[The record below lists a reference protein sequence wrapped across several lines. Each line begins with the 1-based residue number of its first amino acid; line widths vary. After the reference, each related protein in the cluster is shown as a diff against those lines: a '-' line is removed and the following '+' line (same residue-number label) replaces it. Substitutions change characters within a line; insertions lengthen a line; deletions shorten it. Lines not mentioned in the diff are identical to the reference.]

1 MSPRP
6 RTDDRRA
13 EAERISPIDRRL
25 FGVTEGVRRYLG
37 VTVALGLASAV
48 AVIAGAVVLAGI
60 VDAIFLDGVD
70 PIELAGALL
79 ALGLIYAARGAFE
92 WARSVAAHRAA
103 AGVKRTLRERVTR
116 AVLAQTARGRSA
128 GSGDLA
134 LVASSGIDA
143 LDAYF
148 SRYLPQLVLGALI
161 PLMALVWVV
170 AVDPLTAVIIVIT
183 VPLIPV
189 FMMLIGN
196 YSDRATRSRWHTI
209 LRLGDALV
217 ETLRGLLTLEVYRSG
232 GGRLD
237 RIRRL
242 SDEYRK
248 QTMATLRIAFLSAFV
263 LELVSTMSTAVIA
276 VAVGLRVVN
285 GSLDFEPA
293 FAILILAPEVYAP
306 LRKAGSEFHAA
317 MDGMEAA
324 HSAFDVMELSP
335 FDPEPTHIEAPLTP
349 AKGETFVEF
358 SGVAYRYPAV
368 GDEPGPLVLNGI
380 GLRLESGEH
389 LAVIGPSGAGKSTL
403 FRLILGFDHPNGG
416 AVTIAGLPIGH
427 VDLAAW
433 RSRVGWV
440 QQDPFLVAGTVLDNV
455 RLGAAGASNGDIAEA
470 LDLVGAGDLIPRLGE
485 VVGERGA
492 GLSRGER
499 RMVTLA
505 RAVARAPDLLLLDE
519 PTAGIDTET
528 QLRIASSFDRI
539 AAGRTVVTIAHQR
552 VLVDLADRVIGI
564 ENGQIVAPAA
574 GDLT

>member
-1 MSPRP
+1 M
-6 RTDDRRA
+6 
-13 EAERISPIDRRL
+13 
-25 FGVTEGVRRYLG
+25 G
-37 VTVALGLASAV
+37 VTVALGLASAI

-60 VDAIFLDGVD
+60 VNSVFLDGVD
-70 PIELAGALL
+70 PAELAGAML
-79 ALGLIYAARGAFE
+79 ALGLIFAVRGAFE

-103 AGVKRTLRERVTR
+103 ADVKRSLRERVMR

-134 LVASSGIDA
+134 LIASSGIDA

-161 PLMALVWVV
+161 PLLAIVWVV
-170 AVDPLTAVIIVIT
+170 SVDPLTAVIIVIT
-183 VPLIPV
+183 VPLIPA

-196 YSDRATRSRWHTI
+196 YSDRATRARWHTI

-242 SDEYRK
+242 SGEYRK

-263 LELVSTMSTAVIA
+263 LELVATMSTALIA

-285 GSLDFEPA
+285 GNLDFEPA
-293 FAILILAPEVYAP
+293 LAILILAPEVYAP

-324 HSAFDVMELSP
+324 RSAFDVLERSP
-335 FDPEPTHIEAPLTP
+335 FDPEPADIRIPVTP
-349 AKGETFVEF
+349 AAGETLVEF
-358 SGVAYRYPAV
+358 SGVAYRYPMA
-368 GDEPGPLVLNGI
+368 GEEPGPLALDGI
-380 GLRLESGEH
+380 DLRVESGEH

-403 FRLILGFDHPNGG
+403 FRLILGFDHPDGG
-416 AVTIAGLPIGH
+416 AITIAGLPMGD
-427 VDLAAW
+427 VALAAW
-433 RSRVGWV
+433 RARIGWV

-455 RLGAAGASNGDIAEA
+455 RLGAAGASDGDIAEA
-470 LDLVGAGDLIPRLGE
+470 LELVGAEGLIPRLGE

-505 RAVARAPDLLLLDE
+505 RAVVRAPDLLLLDE
-519 PTAGIDTET
+519 PTAGIDSET
-528 QLRIASSFDRI
+528 QLRIAASFDRI

-564 ENGQIVAPAA
+564 DNGQIVAPTA
-574 GDLT
+574 GELT

>member
-6 RTDDRRA
+6 RTEEQQA
-13 EAERISPIDRRL
+13 EADRISPIDRRL
-25 FGVTEGVRRYLG
+25 FGVTEGVRRFMG
-37 VTVALGLASAV
+37 VTVALGLASAI
-48 AVIAGAVVLAGI
+48 AVIAGAAVLAGI
-60 VDAIFLDGVD
+60 INRIFLDGVD
-70 PIELAGALL
+70 PGDLVGALV
-79 ALGLIYAARGAFE
+79 ALGLIYVARGAFE

-103 AGVKRTLRERVTR
+103 ADVKRTLRERVMR

-161 PLMALVWVV
+161 PLLAIVWIVT
-170 AVDPLTAVIIVIT
+170 VDPLTAVIIVIT

-196 YSDRATRSRWHTI
+196 YSDRSTRERWHTI

-217 ETLRGLLTLEVYRSG
+217 ETLRGLLTLEVYQSG

-263 LELVSTMSTAVIA
+263 LELVATLSTAMIA

-293 FAILILAPEVYAP
+293 LAILILAPEVYAP

-317 MDGMEAA
+317 MDGMEVAR
-324 HSAFDVMELSP
+324 SAFDVLELSP
-335 FDPEPTHIEAPLTP
+335 SESETAGLRTP
-349 AKGETFVEF
+349 AVLAPGATLIGF
-358 SGVAYRYPAV
+358 SGVTYRYPV
-368 GDEPGPLVLNGI
+368 PGEEPGAEVLDGI
-380 GLRLESGEH
+380 NLRVEAGEH

-403 FRLILGFDHPNGG
+403 IRLILGFDHPTDGTL
-416 AVTIAGLPIGH
+416 TIAGIPAGA
-427 VDLAAW
+427 VDLSAW
-433 RSRVGWV
+433 RSKIGWV

-455 RLGAAGASNGDIAEA
+455 RLGAADASDRDIAKTLE
-470 LDLVGAGDLIPRLGE
+470 LVGADNLIPRLDE
-485 VVGERGA
+485 VIGERGA

-505 RAVARAPDLLLLDE
+505 RAVVRAPDLLLLDE
-519 PTAGIDTET
+519 PTAGIDSQT
-528 QLRIASSFDRI
+528 QLRIAASFERI
-539 AAGRTVVTIAHQR
+539 AAGRTVVTVAHQR

-564 ENGQIVAPAA
+564 DHGRIVAPTA
-574 GDLT
+574 GELT

>member
-6 RTDDRRA
+6 RTDEQQA
-13 EAERISPIDRRL
+13 EADRISPIDRRL
-25 FGVTEGVRRYLG
+25 FGVTEGVRRFVG
-37 VTVALGLASAV
+37 VTVALGLASAI
-48 AVIAGAVVLAGI
+48 AVIAGAVILAGI
-60 VDAIFLDGVD
+60 VDRVFLDGVD
-70 PIELAGALL
+70 PGELVGALV

-103 AGVKRTLRERVTR
+103 ADVKRTLRERVMR

-161 PLMALVWVV
+161 PLLAIVWVV
-170 AVDPLTAVIIVIT
+170 TVDPLTAVIIIIT

-196 YSDRATRSRWHTI
+196 YSDRATRARWHTI

-217 ETLRGLLTLEVYRSG
+217 ETLRGLLTLEVYQSG

-263 LELVSTMSTAVIA
+263 LELVATLSVAMIA

-317 MDGMEAA
+317 MDGMEASR
-324 HSAFDVMELSP
+324 SAFDILELSP
-335 FDPEPTHIEAPLTP
+335 SKSESADLRTP
-349 AKGETFVEF
+349 SNPGPGAMLVGF
-358 SGVAYRYPAV
+358 SGVSYRYPTP
-368 GDEPGPLVLNGI
+368 GDEPGVTVLDGI
-380 GLRLESGEH
+380 DLRVEAGEH

-403 FRLILGFDHPNGG
+403 IRLILGFDRPTDG
-416 AVTIAGLPIGH
+416 ALSIAGIPVGE
-427 VDLAAW
+427 VDLSAW
-433 RSRVGWV
+433 RSKIGWV

-455 RLGAAGASNGDIAEA
+455 RLGAAGASDRDIAET
-470 LDLVGAGDLIPRLGE
+470 LELVGAEDLIPRLGE
-485 VVGERGA
+485 VIGERGA

-505 RAVARAPDLLLLDE
+505 RAVVRAPDLLLLDE
-519 PTAGIDTET
+519 PTAGIDSET
-528 QLRIASSFDRI
+528 QLRIAASFKRI
-539 AAGRTVVTIAHQR
+539 AAGRTVVTVAHQR

-564 ENGQIVAPAA
+564 DHGRIVAPTA
-574 GDLT
+574 GELT

>member
-1 MSPRP
+1 M
-6 RTDDRRA
+6 
-13 EAERISPIDRRL
+13 
-25 FGVTEGVRRYLG
+25 GVTI
-37 VTVALGLASAV
+37 ALGLASAV

-60 VDAIFLDGVD
+60 VNRIFLDGID
-70 PIELAGALL
+70 PRQLL
-79 ALGLIYAARGAFE
+79 GSLIALGLIYVARGAFE

-103 AGVKRTLRERVTR
+103 ADVKRTLRERVMR

-161 PLMALVWVV
+161 PLFAVVWV
-170 AVDPLTAVIIVIT
+170 ATVDPLTAVIIIIT

-196 YSDRATRSRWHTI
+196 YSDRATRARWTTI

-237 RIRRL
+237 RIRQL

-263 LELVSTMSTAVIA
+263 LELVATMSTALIA
-276 VAVGLRVVN
+276 VAIGLRVVN

-293 FAILILAPEVYAP
+293 LAVLILAPEVYAP

-324 HSAFDVMELSP
+324 RSAFDVLELSP
-335 FDPEPTHIEAPLTP
+335 VDSSAPEVQTPVIPVVGEAL
-349 AKGETFVEF
+349 VEF
-358 SGVAYRYPAV
+358 FDVAYRYPEA
-368 GDEPGPLVLNGI
+368 GDDPGALVLDGI
-380 GLRLESGEH
+380 DLVIRSGEH
-389 LAVIGPSGAGKSTL
+389 LAVIGASGAGKSTL
-403 FRLILGFDHPNGG
+403 FRLILGFDHPVSG
-416 AVTIAGLPIGH
+416 AITIAGLPMAT
-427 VDLAAW
+427 VDLAEW
-433 RSRVGWV
+433 RSRIGWV
-440 QQDPFLVAGTVLDNV
+440 QQDPFLVAGTVLDNL
-455 RLGAAGASNGDIAEA
+455 RLGAAGVSDREIAEA
-470 LDLVGAGDLIPRLGE
+470 LELVGADDLIPRLGE

-505 RAVARAPDLLLLDE
+505 RAVVRAPDLLLLDE
-519 PTAGIDTET
+519 PTAGIDSRT
-528 QLRIASSFDRI
+528 QLRIAASFERI
-539 AAGRTVVTIAHQR
+539 AAGRTVVTVAHQR
-552 VLVDLADRVIGI
+552 VLVDLADRVVGMDR
-564 ENGQIVAPAA
+564 GRVVAPTA
-574 GDLT
+574 GELA

>member
-1 MSPRP
+1 M
-6 RTDDRRA
+6 
-13 EAERISPIDRRL
+13 
-25 FGVTEGVRRYLG
+25 
-37 VTVALGLASAV
+37 
-48 AVIAGAVVLAGI
+48 
-60 VDAIFLDGVD
+60 
-70 PIELAGALL
+70 
-79 ALGLIYAARGAFE
+79 
-92 WARSVAAHRAA
+92 
-103 AGVKRTLRERVTR
+103 R
-116 AVLAQTARGRSA
+116 AVLAQTARGRFA

-148 SRYLPQLVLGALI
+148 SRYVPQLVLGALI
-161 PLMALVWVV
+161 PLFAVVWVA
-170 AVDPLTAVIIVIT
+170 AVDPLSAVIIVIT

-196 YSDRATRSRWHTI
+196 YSDRSTRARWHTI

-217 ETLRGLLTLEVYRSG
+217 ETLRGLLTLEVYQSG

-242 SDEYRK
+242 SNAYRK

-263 LELVSTMSTAVIA
+263 LELVATMSTALIA
-276 VAVGLRVVN
+276 VAIGLRVVN

-293 FAILILAPEVYAP
+293 LAILILAPEVYAP
-306 LRKAGSEFHAA
+306 LRKAGTEFHAA

-324 HSAFDVMELSP
+324 RSAFDILELPTSDSP
-335 FDPEPTHIEAPLTP
+335 ESARSTPVAPAPGKPLI
-349 AKGETFVEF
+349 GF
-358 SGVAYRYPAV
+358 SSVAYRYPTP
-368 GDEPGPLVLNGI
+368 GHGPGPLVLDGVE
-380 GLRLESGEH
+380 LQVRSGEH

-403 FRLILGFDHPNGG
+403 FRLILGFDRPTGG
-416 AVTIAGLPIGH
+416 DVTIAGLPVGA

-433 RSRVGWV
+433 RSRIGWV

-455 RLGAAGASNGDIAEA
+455 RLGAAGASDREVAGA
-470 LDLVGAGDLIPRLGE
+470 LELVGAEGLIQRLGE
-485 VVGERGA
+485 VIGERGA

-505 RAVARAPDLLLLDE
+505 RAVVRTPDLLLLDE

-528 QLRIASSFDRI
+528 QLRIAASFERI

-552 VLVDLADRVIGI
+552 VLVDLADRVVGI
-564 ENGQIVAPAA
+564 EQGRVVEPMS
-574 GDLT
+574 GELT